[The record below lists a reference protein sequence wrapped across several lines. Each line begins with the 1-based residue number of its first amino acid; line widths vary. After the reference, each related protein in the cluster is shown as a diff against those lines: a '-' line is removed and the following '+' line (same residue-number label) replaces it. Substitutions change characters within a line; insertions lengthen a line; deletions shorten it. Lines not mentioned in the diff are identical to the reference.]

1 MVMNQGKYV
10 FAQLNGFIVRYE
22 FDKCV
27 DRYQGNY
34 RIRDFS
40 CWNQFLCMMFGQIT
54 HRESIRDIATCLKA
68 HQNKIYHLGIKQAV
82 SHSTITRANENR
94 DWHIYADFGKYLI
107 DTVRPLYADDKDFAI
122 DLENTVYALDSTTID
137 LCLSVFP
144 WAKFR
149 KQKAAVKMHTMLDL
163 RGNIPVFIDITD
175 GKTHDVN
182 TLDLIDFEP
191 YAIYVMDKG
200 YTDFERLFEI
210 ESSKAFFT
218 IRAKNNLKFKR
229 VSSTK
234 VDKTTGLRCDQT
246 IKLTGVKTSKLYP
259 KKLRRIK
266 YWDAENELLLVF
278 LTNNFDPDPL
288 TICMLYKMRWQ
299 IELFFKWIK
308 QHLKIKAF
316 WGYSPN
322 AVKTQIWIAICTY
335 LIIALAKKQLK
346 SDLSLYQISQ
356 ILDVSVF
363 DKTPLNELL
372 TNFSKNDKIKDFYNQ
387 LNLFDL

>member
-1 MVMNQGKYV
+1 MNQGKYV
-10 FAQLNGFIVRYE
+10 FAQLNDFIVRYE

-40 CWNQFLCMMFGQIT
+40 CWNQFLCMMFGQLT
-54 HRESIRDIATCLKA
+54 HRESIRDIATCMRA

-94 DWHIYADFGKYLI
+94 DWRIYADFGKYLI
-107 DTVRPLYADDKDFAI
+107 DLVRPLYADDNDFAI
-122 DLENTVYALDSTTID
+122 DLDNTVYALDSTTID

-149 KQKAAVKMHTMLDL
+149 KKKAAVKMHTMLDL

-175 GKTHDVN
+175 GKVHDVN

-191 YAIYVMDKG
+191 YAIYVMDKA

-210 ESSKAFFT
+210 EMSKAFFT
-218 IRAKNNLKFKR
+218 IRAKDNLKFKR
-229 VSSTK
+229 VSSIK
-234 VDKTTGLRCDQT
+234 ADKTKGLKCDQI
-246 IKLTGVKTSKLYP
+246 IKLTGIKTSKLYP
-259 KKLRRIK
+259 RKLRRVK
-266 YWDAENELLLVF
+266 YWDTDNELLLVF
-278 LTNNFDPDPL
+278 LTNNFQADAL

-308 QHLKIKAF
+308 QHLRIKTF

-335 LIIALAKKQLK
+335 LIIAMIKKQIK
-346 SDLSLYQISQ
+346 SDLSLYEISQ
-356 ILDVSVF
+356 ILGVSVF

-372 TNFSKNDKIKDFYNQ
+372 TNFSKNEKTKELYNQ

>member
-1 MVMNQGKYV
+1 MNQGKYV
-10 FAQLNGFIVRYE
+10 FAQLNDFIVRYE

-27 DRYQGNY
+27 DRYQGNH

-40 CWNQFLCMMFGQIT
+40 CWNQFLCMMFGQLT
-54 HRESIRDIATCLKA
+54 HRESIRDIATCMRA

-94 DWHIYADFGKYLI
+94 DWRIYADFGKYLI
-107 DTVRPLYADDKDFAI
+107 DLVRPLYADDNDFAI
-122 DLENTVYALDSTTID
+122 DLDNTVYALDSTTID

-149 KQKAAVKMHTMLDL
+149 KKKAAVKMHTMLDL

-175 GKTHDVN
+175 GKVHDVN

-191 YAIYVMDKG
+191 YAIYVMDKA

-210 ESSKAFFT
+210 EMSKAFFT
-218 IRAKNNLKFKR
+218 IRAKDNLKFKR
-229 VSSTK
+229 VSSIK
-234 VDKTTGLRCDQT
+234 ADKTKGLKCDQI
-246 IKLTGVKTSKLYP
+246 IKLTGIKTSKLYP
-259 KKLRRIK
+259 RKLRRVK
-266 YWDAENELLLVF
+266 YWDTDNELLLVF
-278 LTNNFDPDPL
+278 LTNNFQADAL

-308 QHLKIKAF
+308 QHLRIKTF

-335 LIIALAKKQLK
+335 LIIAMIKKQIK
-346 SDLSLYQISQ
+346 SDLSLYEISQ
-356 ILDVSVF
+356 ILGVSVF
-363 DKTPLNELL
+363 DKTPLNKLL
-372 TNFSKNDKIKDFYNQ
+372 TNFSKNKKTKELYNQ

>member
-1 MVMNQGKYV
+1 MNQGKYV
-10 FAQLNGFIVRYE
+10 FAQINNFVIRYE

-40 CWNQFLCMMFGQIT
+40 CWSQFLCMMFGQLT
-54 HRESIRDIATCLKA
+54 HRESIRDIAICLKA
-68 HQNKIYHLGIKQAV
+68 HQNKIYHIGIKQV
-82 SHSTITRANENR
+82 ISHSTITRANESR
-94 DWHIYADFGKYLI
+94 DWRIYADFGKYLI
-107 DTVRPLYADDKDFAI
+107 DLVRPLYTDDKDFSI
-122 DLENTVYALDSTTID
+122 DLDNTVYALDSTTID

-149 KQKAAVKMHTMLDL
+149 KNKVAVKMHAVIDL

-175 GKTHDVN
+175 GKVHDVN

-191 YAIYVMDKG
+191 DAFYVMDKA
-200 YTDFERLFEI
+200 YVDFERLYDIEI
-210 ESSKAFFT
+210 CKAFFT
-218 IRAKNNLKFKR
+218 IRGKDNLKFKR
-229 VSSTK
+229 INSTK
-234 VDKTTGLRCDQT
+234 VDKSTGLKCDQI
-246 IKLTGVKTSKLYP
+246 IKLTGVKTSKRYP

-266 YWDAENELLLVF
+266 YWDAENKLLLVF
-278 LTNNFDPDPL
+278 LTNNFIVDAL
-288 TICMLYKMRWQ
+288 EICMLYKMRWQ

-308 QHLKIKAF
+308 QYLRIKTL

-335 LIIALAKKQLK
+335 LLIALVKKQLK
-346 SDLSLYQISQ
+346 SDLSLYEITQ
-356 ILDVSVF
+356 ILGVSVF

-372 TNFSKNDKIKDFYNQ
+372 TNFSKNERNKINYNQ
-387 LNLFDL
+387 LNMFDL

>member
-1 MVMNQGKYV
+1 MNQGKYV
-10 FAQLNGFIVRYE
+10 FAQINNFVIRYE

-40 CWNQFLCMMFGQIT
+40 CWSQFLCMMFGQLT
-54 HRESIRDIATCLKA
+54 HRESIRDIAICLKA
-68 HQNKIYHLGIKQAV
+68 HQNKIYHIGIKQV
-82 SHSTITRANENR
+82 ISHSTITRANESR
-94 DWHIYADFGKYLI
+94 DWRIYADFGKYLI
-107 DTVRPLYADDKDFAI
+107 DLVRPLYTDDKDFSI
-122 DLENTVYALDSTTID
+122 DLDNTVYALDSTTID

-149 KQKAAVKMHTMLDL
+149 KNKVAVKMHAVIDL

-175 GKTHDVN
+175 GKVHDVN

-191 YAIYVMDKG
+191 DAFYVMDKA
-200 YTDFERLFEI
+200 YVDFERLYDIEI
-210 ESSKAFFT
+210 CKAFFT
-218 IRAKNNLKFKR
+218 IRGKDNLKFKR
-229 VSSTK
+229 INSTK
-234 VDKTTGLRCDQT
+234 VDKSTGLKCDQI
-246 IKLTGVKTSKLYP
+246 IKLTGVKTSKRYP

-266 YWDAENELLLVF
+266 YWDAENKLLLVF
-278 LTNNFDPDPL
+278 LTNNFIVDAL
-288 TICMLYKMRWQ
+288 EICMLYKMRWQ

-308 QHLKIKAF
+308 QHLRIKTL

-335 LIIALAKKQLK
+335 LLIALVKKQLK
-346 SDLSLYQISQ
+346 SDLSLYEITQ
-356 ILDVSVF
+356 ILGVSVF

-372 TNFSKNDKIKDFYNQ
+372 TNFSKNERNKINYNQ
-387 LNLFDL
+387 LNMFDL